1 VKNTS
6 DIWRLVEDKRERFFA
21 LSDQVWDTPE
31 LNFGEWQSSAAHLAV
46 LQAEG
51 FRVSAGIAGMPTAL
65 MGEAGAGG
73 PVIAIL
79 GEYDALPG
87 LSQQAGIARH
97 EKRADSDNGHGCGH
111 NLLGAGSLLAATAV
125 KDYLALHGLPGRVRY
140 YGCPAEEGGS
150 SKGFMVRAGVFDDVG
165 LYDCLYWLHTH
176 AADGIIHVEA
186 PAKEN
191 FTLGQ
196 FFDIWN
202 QPLSSTQ
209 LGPDRGPVVV
219 FENGKRLDGDPRA
232 TPLSPHATI
241 QLDVGSP
248 PVPFQPFTFKV
259 TGGCGQGTNSCKTSK
274 S

>member
-1 VKNTS
+1 MRLKTPHPRRGLRSAVPYLLLVVLLLGSGLAVVLSTGSTNSNSHVGPEGVPIFSVANLASSATTLTGASVDGITCRTEAKETVKYHIHVHVSIYVNGNLLRLPAGIGITKPQ
-6 DIWRLVEDKRERFFA
+6 LVEHYR
-21 LSDQVWDTPE
+21 T
-31 LNFGEWQSSAAHLAV
+31 
-46 LQAEG
+46 
-51 FRVSAGIAGMPTAL
+51 
-65 MGEAGAGG
+65 
-73 PVIAIL
+73 
-79 GEYDALPG
+79 
-87 LSQQAGIARH
+87 
-97 EKRADSDNGHGCGH
+97 
-111 NLLGAGSLLAATAV
+111 
-125 KDYLALHGLPGRVRY
+125 
-140 YGCPAEEGGS
+140 
-150 SKGFMVRAGVFDDVG
+150 GVFDDVG

-248 PVPFQPFTFKV
+248 TVPFQPFTFKV